1 RFPPRAGPQRRLPPW
16 ESAEVGDPN
25 VVSRLEGR
33 DRRAPPVRRGGHAVD
48 EHDRGIEAHL
58 KRSRSAGMTKSFA
71 FPSPRRDSPRTMAAG
86 ILAVLP
92 MTSSA
97 APAISSATA
106 IIVVRSSYPI
116 ESPTP

>member
-1 RFPPRAGPQRRLPPW
+1 LLCDRRPLQCDDSDIVAG
-16 ESAEVGDPN
+16 
-25 VVSRLEGR
+25 LECR
-33 DRRAPPVRRGGHAVD
+33 DRWTPPVGRGGHAVD
-48 EHDRGIEAHL
+48 EDDRRVEAHR
-58 KRSRSAGMTKSFA
+58 KRSRSAGMITSLA

-106 IIVVRSSYPI
+106 IIVVRSS
-116 ESPTP
+116 